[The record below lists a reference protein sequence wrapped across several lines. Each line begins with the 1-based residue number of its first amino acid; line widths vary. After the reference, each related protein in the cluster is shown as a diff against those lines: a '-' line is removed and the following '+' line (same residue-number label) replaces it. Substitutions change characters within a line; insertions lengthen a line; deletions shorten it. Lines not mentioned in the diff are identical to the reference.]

1 MKMGAKG
8 SSVAPDCVRT
18 KVVGFSGA
26 DKPAEESNPEAWKH
40 NELSPLSGQR
50 AREGD
55 SRIRRLPLDAVQEE
69 EPMQV
74 VHASCAGLDVHKETV
89 SACVSVYQAD
99 GSKRREVRVFGTFT
113 SDLLSLADWLKQQGV
128 TQVAMEATGVYW
140 RPVWAVLEGQIEQM
154 LVNPQHIKAVP
165 GRKTDVKDSEWIAD
179 LLQHGLLKGSFVP
192 PTPIQDLRDLTRYRA
207 ELRQAQTRVANRIQ
221 KFLEQAN
228 VKLASVASDVLGVS
242 GRQMLEAII
251 GGQESPRQ
259 LAELAKGRL
268 RTKIPELIRA
278 LEGRVRDHHRF
289 MLGEYLDEWDML
301 GQRISRIEAEIDKR
315 IGPFELAVTLWKSIP
330 GVDQVTACSL
340 VAEIGVNMSQFPTA
354 RHLASWAGVCP
365 GNHESGGK
373 RKSGKTRQGNRWL
386 RRTLCQAAWATTRK
400 KNCYLSAQFKRLAA
414 RRGVKRAVMAV
425 AHTLLIIA
433 YTMLKTG
440 KRYHELGGNYL
451 EQINKDQLQ
460 RYFIKRLQRLG
471 LKVTVEPAA
480 EAA

>member
-1 MKMGAKG
+1 
-8 SSVAPDCVRT
+8 
-18 KVVGFSGA
+18 
-26 DKPAEESNPEAWKH
+26 
-40 NELSPLSGQR
+40 
-50 AREGD
+50 
-55 SRIRRLPLDAVQEE
+55 
-69 EPMQV
+69 MQV
-74 VHASCAGLDVHKETV
+74 IHSCCAGLDVHKETV
-89 SACVSVYQAD
+89 SACVSVCQPD
-99 GSKRREVRVFGTFT
+99 GSKAQEVRVFGTFT
-113 SDLLSLADWLKQQGV
+113 RDLLALADWLKQQGV
-128 TQVAMEATGVYW
+128 THVAMEATGVYW
-140 RPVWAVLEGQIEQM
+140 RPVWAVLEGQFEQL

-165 GRKTDVKDSEWIAD
+165 GRKTDAKDSEWIAD

-228 VKLASVASDVLGVS
+228 LKLASVASDVLGVS

-251 GGQESPRQ
+251 GGQESPQR
-259 LAELAKGRL
+259 LAELARGRL
-268 RTKIPELIRA
+268 RSKIPELSRA
-278 LEGRVRDHHRF
+278 LDGRVRDHHRF
-289 MLGEYLDEWDML
+289 MLAEYLDEWETL
-301 GQRISRIEAEIDKR
+301 GQRITRMEEEIDKR
-315 IGPFELAVTLWKSIP
+315 MVPFEPAVTLWKSIP

-354 RHLASWAGVCP
+354 QHLASWAGVCP

-373 RKSGKTRQGNRWL
+373 RKSGKTRDGNRWL
-386 RRTLCQAAWATTRK
+386 RRTLCQAAWAATRK

-425 AHTLLIIA
+425 AHSLLIIA

-440 KRYHELGGNYL
+440 KGYHELGGNYL

-460 RYFIKRLQRLG
+460 RYFVKRLQRLG